1 MTPGQALGL
10 ARGAARWRQLRY
22 ADPHAY
28 ERMQERGVSR
38 RDVAEAIM
46 TSTAVQRDS
55 QRLGRFCLV
64 GGTDHS
70 GDPLDVVIAVNGSV
84 VTVVTVLGGTDP

>member
-28 ERMQERGVSR
+28 ERMQERDVSR

-46 TSTAVQRDS
+46 TSTSVLPDPARV
-55 QRLGRFCLV
+55 GRFRLV

-70 GDPLDVVIAVNGSV
+70 GDPLDVVIAVDGRV
-84 VTVVTVLGGTDP
+84 VTVVTVLEGTDP